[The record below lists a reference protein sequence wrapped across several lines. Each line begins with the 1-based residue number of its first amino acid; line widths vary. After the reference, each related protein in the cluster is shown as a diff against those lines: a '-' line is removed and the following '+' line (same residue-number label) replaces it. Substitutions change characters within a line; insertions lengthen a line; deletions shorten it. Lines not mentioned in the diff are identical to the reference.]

1 MRRRVILALGALLP
15 GAAFA
20 QGLSEA
26 QRAEVLD
33 LLRRALREDP
43 SILRE
48 GLMGLERAEQEARRE
63 AQVRAITTHGAQLF
77 RDSADAVKGN
87 PQGRVTLVEFFDARC
102 GFCRQLH
109 PTMDDLIRRETDV
122 RVVLKDLPILG
133 PNSLLAARALIA
145 AQRQNQYVALYDAL
159 MRLREEP
166 TEAVIRREAERLR
179 MDWARLR
186 RDMDDNAVLARI
198 DRNLS
203 LARALGIEG
212 TPAIIGGTTLLPG
225 AVDLA
230 TLQQLTARLRG

>member
-1 MRRRVILALGALLP
+1 MRRRVVLALGALLP
-15 GAAFA
+15 GAAWA
-20 QGLSEA
+20 QGLSET

-33 LLRRALREDP
+33 ILRRALRDDP

-48 GLMGLERAEQEARRE
+48 ALVNLERAEQENRRAEQARLIAAHADR
-63 AQVRAITTHGAQLF
+63 LF
-77 RDSADAVKGN
+77 RDAEVPFKGN
-87 PQGRVTLVEFFDARC
+87 PQGRVVLAEFFDARC
-102 GFCRQLH
+102 GFCKQLH
-109 PTMDDLIRRETDV
+109 PVMDQLLAAERDV
-122 RVVLKDLPILG
+122 RVNLFDLPILG

-159 MRLREEP
+159 LRLREEP

-186 RDMDDNAVLARI
+186 RDMDDNATLGRI

-203 LARALGIEG
+203 LARTLGVEG
-212 TPAIIGGTTLLPG
+212 TPAIFGGTAFVPG

-230 TLQQLTARLRG
+230 TLQALTARLRG